1 MSFEMISQFLS
12 LPELL
17 TLPAILSL
25 LTVSFM
31 GVVLG
36 IDNVVFIAV
45 IAKRAPKG
53 QEDRARTLGIIMA
66 MVARIAL
73 IFSIGLMLRFES
85 VKLFKMPF
93 LPDDHSE
100 ITVKGAILFVGGAF
114 LVYKATQEIFEK
126 LEGDYGHGEGEQ
138 KRLPLL
144 QILATL
150 FLLNMVFSIDSVL
163 TAVGIAYQQLV
174 PIMVGGVLISTFIML
189 VAAGPLTRFMEQ
201 HPTTEMLAFAFML
214 LIGAILLGEG
224 LHYETPKALI
234 YGIMG
239 FSIFV
244 EMLNI
249 LSRRR
254 KTEPVRLHKTSP
266 VKLPD

>member
-1 MSFEMISQFLS
+1 MISEFLS
-12 LPELL
+12 LSELL

-53 QEDRARTLGIIMA
+53 QKGARTLGIIMA
-66 MVARIAL
+66 MAARIAL

-85 VKLFKMPF
+85 VKLFKLPF
-93 LPDDHSE
+93 LPEDHSRSRSR
-100 ITVKGAILFVGGAF
+100 ARSCSSGAF

-126 LEGDYGHGEGEQ
+126 LEGDHAHGDGEQ

-163 TAVGIAYQQLV
+163 TAASPTSSWCRSWL
-174 PIMVGGVLISTFIML
+174 
-189 VAAGPLTRFMEQ
+189 AAC
-201 HPTTEMLAFAFML
+201 
-214 LIGAILLGEG
+214 
-224 LHYETPKALI
+224 
-234 YGIMG
+234 
-239 FSIFV
+239 
-244 EMLNI
+244 
-249 LSRRR
+249 
-254 KTEPVRLHKTSP
+254 
-266 VKLPD
+266 

>member
-1 MSFEMISQFLS
+1 MLAEFLS
-12 LPELL
+12 LSELL
-17 TLPAILSL
+17 TLPALLSL
-25 LTVSFM
+25 ATVSFM

-53 QEDRARTLGIIMA
+53 QENRARTLGIIMA
-66 MVARIAL
+66 MAARIAL
-73 IFSIGLMLRFES
+73 IFSIGLMLRFEK
-85 VKLFKMPF
+85 VKLVTLPF
-93 LPDDHSE
+93 LPDGHQE
-100 ITVKGAILFVGGAF
+100 ITVKGGILLVGGLF

-126 LEGDYGHGEGEQ
+126 LEGHDAHSDGE
-138 KRLPLL
+138 KRRLPLV
-144 QILATL
+144 QILFTL

-163 TAVGIAYQQLV
+163 TAVGIAYNQLV

-189 VAAGPLTRFMEQ
+189 VAAGPLTRFMER

-249 LSRRR
+249 IARRR
-254 KTEPVRLHKTSP
+254 SGVPVHLNKKPP
-266 VKLPD
+266 VSLPD

>member
-1 MSFEMISQFLS
+1 MSFEMLSDFLS
-12 LPELL
+12 LSELL
-17 TLPAILSL
+17 TVPAILSL

-45 IAKRAPKG
+45 IAKRAPQG
-53 QEDRARTLGIIMA
+53 QEERARTLGIIMA
-66 MVARIAL
+66 MVARITL
-73 IFSIGLMLRFES
+73 IFSIGILLRFEN
-85 VKLFKMPF
+85 VQLVTLPFMP
-93 LPDDHSE
+93 DHHQD
-100 ITVKGAILFVGGAF
+100 ITVKGAILVVGGVF
-114 LVYKATQEIFEK
+114 LIYKATQEIFEK
-126 LEGDYGHGEGEQ
+126 LEGDDHHADGQ
-138 KRLPLL
+138 AKRLPLA
-144 QILATL
+144 QILFTL
-150 FLLNMVFSIDSVL
+150 LLLNLVFSIDSVL
-163 TAVGIAYQQLV
+163 TAVGIAYNQLV

-189 VAAGPLTRFMEQ
+189 VAAGPLTRFMER

-224 LHYETPKALI
+224 LHYEVPKALI

-249 LSRRR
+249 ISRRR
-254 KTEPVRLHKTSP
+254 TGQPVHLHKHAP
-266 VKLPD
+266 IKLPD

>member
-1 MSFEMISQFLS
+1 MSLEMISEFLS
-12 LPELL
+12 LSELL

-45 IAKRAPKG
+45 IAKGAPKG
-53 QEDRARTLGIIMA
+53 QEERARTLGIIMA
-66 MVARIAL
+66 MAARIAL

-85 VKLFKMPF
+85 VKLFKLPF
-93 LPDDHSE
+93 LPEDHSE

-126 LEGDYGHGEGEQ
+126 LEGDHAHGDGEQ

-189 VAAGPLTRFMEQ
+189 VAAGPLTRFMER

-214 LIGAILLGEG
+214 LIGGILLGEG

-254 KTEPVRLHKTSP
+254 KAEPVRLHKSSP

>member
-1 MSFEMISQFLS
+1 MSFEMFSDFLS
-12 LPELL
+12 LNELL
-17 TLPAILSL
+17 SVPAILSL

-45 IAKRAPKG
+45 IAKRAPRG

-73 IFSIGLMLRFES
+73 IFSIGLLLRFEN
-85 VKLFKMPF
+85 VHLFTVPFMP
-93 LPDDHSE
+93 DHHQD
-100 ITVKGAILFVGGAF
+100 ITVKGAILVIGGVF
-114 LVYKATQEIFEK
+114 LIYKATQEIFEK
-126 LEGDYGHGEGEQ
+126 LEGDDHHADGQ
-138 KRLPLL
+138 AKRLPLG
-144 QILATL
+144 QILFTL
-150 FLLNMVFSIDSVL
+150 LLLNLVFSIDSVL
-163 TAVGIAYQQLV
+163 TAVGIAYNQLV

-189 VAAGPLTRFMEQ
+189 VAAGPLTRFMER

-224 LHYETPKALI
+224 LHYEVPKALI

-249 LSRRR
+249 ISRRR
-254 KTEPVRLHKTSP
+254 KGVPVHLHKHAP
-266 VKLPD
+266 IKLPD

>member
-1 MSFEMISQFLS
+1 MLAEFLS
-12 LPELL
+12 LSELL
-17 TLPAILSL
+17 TVPAIVSL
-25 LTVSFM
+25 ITVSFM

-53 QEDRARTLGIIMA
+53 QEERARTLGIVMA

-73 IFSIGLMLRFES
+73 IFSIGLLLRFEN
-85 VKLFKMPF
+85 VKLIKLPF
-93 LPDDHSE
+93 LPDGHQE
-100 ITVKGAILFVGGAF
+100 LTVKGGILLVGGVF
-114 LVYKATQEIFEK
+114 LIYKATQEIFEK
-126 LEGDYGHGEGEQ
+126 LEGHDAHGDGEQ
-138 KRLPLL
+138 KRLPLA
-144 QILATL
+144 QILFTL

-163 TAVGIAYQQLV
+163 TAVGIAYNQLV

-189 VAAGPLTRFMEQ
+189 VAAGPLTRFMER

-214 LIGAILLGEG
+214 LIGAILLAEG
-224 LHYETPKALI
+224 LHYEVPKALI

-249 LSRRR
+249 VSRRR
-254 KTEPVRLHKTSP
+254 SGVPVHLHKNPPVRLP
-266 VKLPD
+266 E